1 MQTTLNECAFTT
13 FSPRQLYGLVL
24 SHFIALH
31 LLVIQNFPSDSEKCH
46 ILNWSLLQ
54 GINLLFMKSLMYI
67 LMVMCGVHVVSM
79 KQVRVLMDYTGNR
92 VESAGPSTAV
102 QVPLK

>member
-1 MQTTLNECAFTT
+1 VQITSSECVFTL
-13 FSPRQLYGLVL
+13 FSPQQLYGLVL
-24 SHFIALH
+24 LHFIALH
-31 LLVIQNFPSDSEKCH
+31 LLVIQHFSSEFEKSH
-46 ILNWSLLQ
+46 ILTWSLLQ
-54 GINLLFMKSLMYI
+54 GISFLFMKSLMYI

-79 KQVRVLMDYTGNR
+79 KQVRVLMDYTGDR

>member
-1 MQTTLNECAFTT
+1 
-13 FSPRQLYGLVL
+13 
-24 SHFIALH
+24 
-31 LLVIQNFPSDSEKCH
+31 
-46 ILNWSLLQ
+46 
-54 GINLLFMKSLMYI
+54 MKSLMYI
-67 LMVMCGVHVVSM
+67 PMVMCGVHVVSM